1 MFDNFPKRIT
11 HRDESSPFTI
21 DATLGGWRMVE
32 GEPGLVQITIASG
45 TLLDADK
52 GEFSLAG
59 VVITIRLHLG
69 GVDPKA
75 VVNPGDLSEFQ
86 QAGLLD
92 AVSTAVR
99 DRNDAV
105 KNHTGRQT

>member
-1 MFDNFPKRIT
+1 MFSKFPKRIT

-21 DATLGGWRMVE
+21 DATLEGWHTVE
-32 GEPGLVQITIASG
+32 GDPDLVRITIASG

-52 GEFSLAG
+52 GEFPLAG
-59 VVITIRLHLG
+59 VALTIRVHLG
-69 GVDPKA
+69 GVDPGA
-75 VVNPGDLSEFQ
+75 VVVPGDLSEFQ